1 MLVTYWGLNEVY
13 ILITIVIL
21 VLFIIPIYYL
31 SIRFQIEIA
40 KELNDCTNP
49 IAIYFDNDIRN
60 KCLTEKL
67 AKNKGVKRLREIDAE
82 VREDAKQIRARFG
95 ELAKH
100 DKESNFNYES
110 LQARATEEEAPQLL
124 AAKQAFLDLSG
135 VVTSIKTQYLENKT
149 NLEKTM
155 NEYENT
161 FNKNIEFI
169 VEVGNSLVKKL
180 YSNIYTKK
188 FQSKRKAMVDNYN
201 KIRAYLEKVGQPK
214 GVLRDLTQ
222 EEKFGRL

>member
-67 AKNKGVKRLREIDAE
+67 AKNKDVKRLREIDAE
-82 VREDAKQIRARFG
+82 VREDAKQIRARFD

-188 FQSKRKAMVDNYN
+188 FQSKRQAMVDNYN

-222 EEKFGRL
+222 EEKFGKT

>member
-1 MLVTYWGLNEVY
+1 MSITYWGLNEVY
-13 ILITIVIL
+13 ILITVVIL

-31 SIRFQIEIA
+31 FTKFQIEMA

-49 IAIYFDNDIRN
+49 LAVYFDDDVRN
-60 KCLTEKL
+60 RCLTAGL
-67 AKNKGVKRLREIDAE
+67 AKNKDVKKLQEIDKEA
-82 VREDAKQIRARFG
+82 REEAKRIRGKFA

-100 DKESNFNYES
+100 DEASNSNYDS
-110 LQARATEEEAPQLL
+110 LQARASEEEAPQLL

-135 VVTSIKTQYLENKT
+135 AVASIKSQYLENTATLK
-149 NLEKTM
+149 KTM
-155 NEYENT
+155 DEYENT

-169 VEVGNSLVKKL
+169 IGVGNSLVNKL

-188 FQSKRKAMVDNYN
+188 FQNKRKAMVDNYN

-222 EEKFGRL
+222 EEIAGK